1 MGTKALRLCQR
12 HIFLCL
18 IYTDIVSADSS
29 AETDIRA
36 FGQLVFDL
44 DDFFAVFLSALG
56 TNSVVEI
63 VSAAVGAL
71 FQSGLGQLP
80 YAGTSGVL
88 SCFRCFT
95 LRYCHFIAPPKFY
108 CTVIGFLFVFEK
120 VRETRKS
127 GINFFV
133 VTFAFPEI

>member
-1 MGTKALRLCQR
+1 M
-12 HIFLCL
+12 CL

-44 DDFFAVFLSALG
+44 DDFFAVLLSALG

-71 FQSGLGQLP
+71 FQSGLSQFP
-80 YAGTSGVL
+80 YAGTSGIL

-95 LRYCHFIAPPKFY
+95 LRYCHFIAPPNFY

-120 VRETRKS
+120 VRKTCKS
-127 GINFFV
+127 GINFLV
-133 VTFAFPEI
+133 VALAFSEV